1 MLKSIKKRTAIVAA
15 IAALIIIILAI
26 AVVPAALERSA
37 IRFDLRSFFTLLNAP
52 AEVKD
57 MLFVMK
63 VDGGEAL
70 AQIRSGG
77 IQTYAFPAKHF
88 IQVARSEG
96 DTVLALVE
104 QTGSGAIDVY
114 RVDGSTL
121 TPLTADGGRKGGITI
136 SPDDLKFAYSTE
148 GPALPG
154 TIEDA
159 YDVRR
164 YTTHVARASGEES
177 FALPGN
183 HPYFLEDNLLLV
195 LNERGF
201 EVYDLE
207 TGAGN
212 ATGDDLAF
220 LAVERPLYSRNGGFL
235 VQNPITDER
244 LLMKFASY
252 DPVFPVLLS
261 VFPAEEGVLFAL
273 KDENLYRG
281 ASSEG
286 VFTLSRLDEQAD
298 EVQGTTVL
306 SLPTSV
312 LSPLAIIH

>member
-1 MLKSIKKRTAIVAA
+1 MNDTRTVFIS
-15 IAALIIIILAI
+15 LGTFFAI
-26 AVVPAALERSA
+26 AVIVLFGILFFYKDSFRLDP
-37 IRFDLRSFFTLLNAP
+37 RSFFTLLNAP
-52 AEVKD
+52 SEVRD
-57 MLFVMK
+57 MLFVSK
-63 VDGGEAL
+63 NDVGEAL
-70 AQIRSGG
+70 SRIRYGG
-77 IQTYAFPAKHF
+77 IQTFTFSAKHF
-88 IQVARSEG
+88 IQVARSG
-96 DTVLALVE
+96 NAMLALIE

-114 RVDGSTL
+114 RVLGDSL
-121 TPLTADGGRKGGITI
+121 IPLTADGGRKGGITI
-136 SPDDLKFAYSTE
+136 SPDGSRFAYSTE
-148 GPALPG
+148 GPALQG
-154 TIEDA
+154 TVEDA

-164 YTTHVARASGEES
+164 FITHVARVSGEEL

-212 ATGDDLAF
+212 ATLDDLAF
-220 LAVERPLYSRNGGFL
+220 LAVEPPLYSRNGGFL

-273 KDENLYRG
+273 KDKNLYRSV
-281 ASSEG
+281 SSEG
-286 VFTLSRLDEQAD
+286 VFTLSRLDGQAD
-298 EVQGTTVL
+298 EVQGTTLL
-306 SLPTSV
+306 SLPASV
-312 LSPLAIIH
+312 LNPLAIIP